1 MDANKKKFYEECL
14 KNNFSKLYDE
24 YEGQKINLL
33 AKKYNLTYSQLSQEE
48 FEKIKEEYEAWKIA
62 DDEMKHKAELE
73 TKIKNEKKY
82 ADNIDSVYIEF
93 SNIRQK
99 RRQEL
104 EHQVKLY
111 EIYHKTSDEQWQR
124 SLFQVNGGEGKAN
137 PYIMGGLAEG
147 IGGAGVGLA
156 TFASTVADNAR
167 IDSNNKI
174 ASEKAAAMWL
184 TQTRDTVYSGRYKYR
199 YFKGQLDN
207 VDTVYVS
214 DNHDLA
220 RHLLAK
226 IDYTVSETGCITLDI
241 TIAVDPD
248 FETGLKRDV
257 RFAIDGNFTLAI
269 TTRGKR
275 QIVLETTVQL
285 PVLGVLAYG
294 RNNELACVNVKK
306 VIPDAHLSTEEKYSF
321 IIADDKLS
329 LIETEL
335 EAFRES
341 RTKDLQWITKGKLK
355 SYYSEKY
362 EYEKKDRERQEIVN
376 NSNDIGE
383 LESLIAELSSEEQ
396 NNHNTL
402 LTEKA
407 NSRIKELRDNAEKN
421 SKRKK
426 LLTAAAILCLIAV
439 MVVAFIVVPAHKKAV
454 FIEKYGEELFEKYGV
469 VNDEEAARLIER
481 EEFVNSVSVGAYVE
495 FGRFEQDGND
505 SNGPEPIEWLVLDKE
520 DDKALLIS
528 KYGLENVISFGA
540 DNYFSDY
547 WSDCYL
553 RSWSNNYFFKTAFN
567 DDEQQLIVETEVKV
581 EKNPDYDMPQGSDSY
596 DKVFMLSIGEAKKYF
611 SSNEARQCS
620 ATAASKAR
628 SADNNN
634 CWWWLRNSGGWEKS
648 MAVVDCYG
656 TIDSWGYSP
665 HSGTVTDNHVI
676 IWGSPAV
683 RPAMWVN
690 LEP

>member
-14 KNNFSKLYDE
+14 KNNFSNLYDE

-62 DDEMKHKAELE
+62 DNEMKHKAELE

-82 ADNIDSVYIEF
+82 ADNIDSAYIEF

-147 IGGAGVGLA
+147 IGGAGIGLA
-156 TFASTVADNAR
+156 TFASTVADNAK
-167 IDSNNKI
+167 IDNNNKM
-174 ASEKAAAMWL
+174 ASEKAAGMWL
-184 TQTRDTVYSGRYKYR
+184 SHTKDTVYSGRYKYR
-199 YFKGQLDN
+199 YFKTQLEN
-207 VDTVYVS
+207 VETAYVS

-226 IDYTVSETGCITLDI
+226 IDYKISETGCITIDL

-248 FETGLKRDV
+248 FETGVSRNV
-257 RFAIDGNFTLAI
+257 NFAIDGNFTLAI
-269 TTRGKR
+269 TTKGKKE
-275 QIVLETTVQL
+275 ILLETTVQL
-285 PVLGVLAYG
+285 PVLGVLVFG
-294 RNNELACVNVKK
+294 DKDKVVCVNVKK
-306 VIPDAHLSTEEKYSF
+306 VIPDAHLSEKEKYNF

-341 RTKDLQWITKGKLK
+341 RTKGLQWITKGKLK

-383 LESLIAELSSEEQ
+383 FESLIAELSSEEQ
-396 NNHNTL
+396 NDHNIL
-402 LTEKA
+402 LAEKA
-407 NSRIKELRDNAEKN
+407 NSRIKELTDKAEQN

-426 LLTAAAILCLIAV
+426 ILKVAAILCIIAV
-439 MVVAFIVVPAHKKAV
+439 MAVVFVIVPAQKKAA
-454 FIEKYGEELFEKYGV
+454 FIEKYGEEFFEKHGV
-469 VNDEEAARLIER
+469 VTDEEAAKIIER
-481 EEFVNSVSVGAYVE
+481 EEFINSVSVGAYVE
-495 FGRFEQDGND
+495 YGRFEQDNNED
-505 SNGPEPIEWLVLDKE
+505 NGPEPIEWLVLDKT

-528 KYGLENVISFGA
+528 KYGLESDFSLFNDYFG
-540 DNYFSDY
+540 DY
-547 WSDCYL
+547 WNDCHM
-553 RSWSNNYFFKTAFN
+553 RSWSNNYFIETAFN
-567 DDEQQLIVETEVKV
+567 EDEQQFIIETEVKA
-581 EKNPDYDMPQGSDSY
+581 ENNPDYDMPQGSDSY
-596 DKVFMLSIGEAKKYF
+596 DKVFLLSIGEAKKYF

-665 HSGTVTDNHVI
+665 HSGTVTDNHAI

-690 LEP
+690 IEP